1 MVLDDINAKEK
12 FLFHLE
18 WLLALEQRYF
28 HILQSG
34 LVHIAYDPKDVQG
47 LTFGAGDAAQRL
59 GEVMVCL
66 KQAFRSTDLVMREGM
81 NFWILT
87 PFTQLDP
94 VMEKV
99 KKVITTAPKN
109 GLDIAKSDIGIFLMR
124 DYMKP
129 ESPAFKSGAEFLNF
143 LLSPK
148 KPLPVI

>member
-47 LTFGAGDAAQRL
+47 LTFGAGDAANKL
-59 GEVMVCL
+59 GEVMDCL

-81 NFWILT
+81 SFWILT

-99 KKVITTAPKN
+99 RKVITTAPNN
-109 GLDIAKSDIGIFLMR
+109 GLDIARSDIGIFLMR
-124 DYMKP
+124 DHMKP
-129 ESPAFKSGAEFLNF
+129 DLPAFKTGAEFLAF
-143 LLSPK
+143 LLK
-148 KPLPVI
+148 NQTPLQLA